1 MVNRVKKQKRKTRRG
16 TRRAFRRGTR
26 RGTRCASRRGTRRRA
41 RRVTRHRRGTRH
53 GGDWNPFGTSAKAKE
68 EKCERDKKAA
78 ETQIGIQA
86 RMLADEIGEPV
97 PETLDAAV
105 AYAVNMY
112 NQQTKPLR
120 VLGEAEYLPKPECDK
135 IVKWERILREW
146 LGNKL
151 RGIKEAKN
159 KKFRAEMKEREQL
172 DKSMKENKP
181 LAAKLTNLNNVP

>member
-1 MVNRVKKQKRKTRRG
+1 
-16 TRRAFRRGTR
+16 
-26 RGTRCASRRGTRRRA
+26 
-41 RRVTRHRRGTRH
+41 
-53 GGDWNPFGTSAKAKE
+53 
-68 EKCERDKKAA
+68 
-78 ETQIGIQA
+78 
-86 RMLADEIGEPV
+86 MLADEIGEPV